1 MMGRALGVALAVIA
15 VMAGTANASV
25 PRDRYGFVHGCYSLE
40 DENGQPIAPASGPYR
55 MQATTLGEY
64 LLYGVH
70 EDFLA
75 DPGSGTPTPAA
86 APSTAAEWKITGNL
100 NAGYKLHNKDT
111 NNVVPVTFLSQTGC
125 AVYPEASVGA
135 EGRNPRT
142 RRSQGP
148 VSGFTDAHMHWTG
161 FRLFGSQWHCGRPWH
176 KYGIVYAMPDC
187 AQYDQG
193 TNGQVRAFIDG
204 RVPAQPYDTV
214 GWPTFGYWPGPTR
227 QAEEGTYWTS
237 VERAWLGG
245 LRVLVVLFV
254 DNEALCDAM
263 TFRDPAPPAFC
274 NDMESVRLQNQDLEE
289 FEDYIDAQHGGP
301 GRGWLR
307 IVSSPARARKAID
320 QGKLAVVKGIE
331 LSRVLNCGET
341 VESDPEPQ
349 CTPASIDAGLDE
361 LKQMGITSFFPVHKF
376 DNAFGGTKM
385 DSGAL
390 GPVVNAGNF
399 YKTHHFWDVEQC
411 SGPGED
417 REQPTVPIAS
427 TILGLIDSLGF
438 LPPNVNVPLYG
449 PPPHCN
455 QRGLTPIGAYL
466 IHEMVERKFV
476 IEVDHM
482 NEVTADM
489 TMDIVESHQYP
500 GVINSHSDWSS
511 DPTIQRI
518 RAVGGIAGFNKS
530 TSSGTGIGS
539 DINGL
544 SSQPGPGST
553 SIRYPFRSQDRS
565 VYFDRETYGQ
575 RTFDFNSDGVAT
587 YGMWID
593 WIEAR
598 RAEGQEQ
605 RLRALFRS
613 AEDYLRMW
621 SAVARH
627 QG

>member
-1 MMGRALGVALAVIA
+1 MARAMGVALVVIA
-15 VMAGTANASV
+15 VTAGTAQAAA
-25 PRDRYGFVHGCYSLE
+25 PPDRYGFAHGCYSLQAQG
-40 DENGQPIAPASGPYR
+40 GQLIAPESGPFR

-75 DPGSGTPTPAA
+75 DSGTGTPTPAA
-86 APSTAAEWKITGNL
+86 APSTAAEWRVTGNP
-100 NAGYKLHNKDT
+100 NAGYSLRNNATHN
-111 NNVVPVTFLSQTGC
+111 VIRPTFLSETGC
-125 AVYPEASVGA
+125 AVYPEGSTGA
-135 EGRNPRT
+135 EGTHPRT
-142 RRSQGP
+142 RRSTGP
-148 VSGFTDAHMHWTG
+148 VYGFADAHMHWTG
-161 FRLFGSQWHCGRPWH
+161 FRLFGSAWHCGRPWH

-227 QAEEGTYWTS
+227 QAEEGTYYTS

-245 LRVLVVLFV
+245 LRLLVVLFV

-263 TFRDPAPPAFC
+263 TIRDPAPPGFC
-274 NDMESVRLQNQDLEE
+274 NDMESVRQQNQDLED
-289 FEDYIDAQHGGP
+289 FEDYIDAQNGGP
-301 GRGWLR
+301 GKGWLR
-307 IVSSPARARKAID
+307 IVTSPASARKVID
-320 QGKLAVVKGIE
+320 RGQLAVVKGIE
-331 LSRVLNCGET
+331 LSRILDCGET

-349 CTPASIDAGLDE
+349 CDQAHVDAGLQE
-361 LKQMGITSFFPVHKF
+361 LQDMGISSFFPVHKF

-399 YKTHHFWDVEQC
+399 YKTHHFWHVQNC
-411 SGPGED
+411 GGPGED
-417 REQPTVPIAS
+417 REQPTAPIGSNVAQL
-427 TILGLIDSLGF
+427 IDDLGL
-438 LPPNVNVPLYG
+438 LPPTLSVPVYG

-455 QRGLTPIGAYL
+455 QRGLTNMGFYL
-466 IHEMVERKFV
+466 INRMVDRHFI

-482 NEVTADM
+482 SEVTAGM
-489 TMDIVESHQYP
+489 TMDIVEARQYP

-518 RAVGGIAGFNKS
+518 RAVGGVAGFNKS
-530 TSSGTGIGS
+530 MTSGTGLGS

-544 SSQPGPGST
+544 SSQPGPSST
-553 SIRYPFRSQDRS
+553 PIRYPFKSSDRR
-565 VYFDRETYGQ
+565 VFFDRETYGD
-575 RTFDFNSDGVAT
+575 RTFDFNTDGVAT
-587 YGMWID
+587 YGEWID
-593 WIEAR
+593 WIEALR
-598 RAEGQEQ
+598 VGGKEQ

-621 SAVARH
+621 AAARKH